1 MKGKEV
7 AVVCGIAAG
16 LSAIT
21 CIITRKFLQEENDN
35 ARKEMNDIIEDVTD
49 AGCACP
55 LMKEKIQRIVM
66 DDPRGFQQI
75 DKICINRCPFDEEES
90 CSCECDNECVSG
102 VKKRMRQIES
112 LKDNWDGEGSK
123 APSKKVCDNVR
134 KIAKLFEGTE
144 CYGGIFPTGRN
155 SIQIEFCGKDTYFD
169 IEVYEDRYI
178 TTLAQRTE
186 NGVFQDMFS
195 DSMTAE
201 PVAKKKR
208 RDTNGNT

>member
-7 AVVCGIAAG
+7 AVVCGIATG
-16 LSAIT
+16 LSVIAYIT
-21 CIITRKFLQEENDN
+21 IRKFLLEENDN

-75 DKICINRCPFDEEES
+75 DKLCINRCPFDEEEN
-90 CSCECDNECVSG
+90 CSCKCNDECESG
-102 VKKRMRQIES
+102 VEKRMRQIES
-112 LKDNWDGEGSK
+112 LEDNWDGEGSK
-123 APSKKVCDNVR
+123 APSKKVCDNAR
-134 KIAKLFEGTE
+134 KIAKLFEGAE

-155 SIQIEFCGKDTYFD
+155 SIQIEFCDKDTYFD
-169 IEVYEDRYI
+169 IEVYEDKYI

-195 DSMTAE
+195 DHMKVA
-201 PVAKKKR
+201 PVAKKKGR
-208 RDTNGNT
+208 STDGNT